1 MSNPDQVVDKL
12 CFMWN
17 KIILGVPC
25 VNKFCVSGL
34 LLVKPNTYSTRF
46 ISIWVREKYDGLIGI
61 KVLPFLLNNKNDVNF
76 PKLNNG
82 KTFSNVSAS
91 IHQ

>member
-1 MSNPDQVVDKL
+1 
-12 CFMWN
+12 
-17 KIILGVPC
+17 
-25 VNKFCVSGL
+25 
-34 LLVKPNTYSTRF
+34 
-46 ISIWVREKYDGLIGI
+46 
-61 KVLPFLLNNKNDVNF
+61 LLNNKNDVNF